1 MSANKKEVQ
10 HILDSIAYA
19 TYNAL
24 EELGLSIEEANSI
37 MEHVTLDRQVESN
50 ARLGMLDYERK
61 LRLCGGPRQRIVNL

>member
-24 EELGLSIEEANSI
+24 EELGLSIEEANNI
-37 MEHVTLDRQVESN
+37 MEHVTLDRQVDP
-50 ARLGMLDYERK
+50 M
-61 LRLCGGPRQRIVNL
+61 PV